1 MILVYNFRGIL
12 LAVLGGLVALGAH
25 SLLKIDVV
33 SNLAGMAVA
42 AGGDLYLRFTG
53 DSEGNPLISPNAGGH
68 LWFVPIWVL
77 SVVASGIGLYLSFA
91 R

>member
-1 MILVYNFRGIL
+1 MILIYNFRGIL

-33 SNLAGMAVA
+33 SNLAGMAAA
-42 AGGDLYLRFTG
+42 AGGDLYLRITG
-53 DSEGNPLISPNAGGH
+53 DSEGNALISPNAGGH

-77 SVVASGIGLYLSFA
+77 SVVASGIGFYVSFA